1 MNERRILPY
10 VEMRT
15 LDDLISR
22 FGNRR
27 TDYLIHIARKMVND
41 GNRILVPPIPSLG
54 VGVYELLSLSLEK
67 GRELPIV
74 SPKVFLESTRPEG
87 IISTIDGDGIS
98 LVYDNG
104 AIVIERNNNVNA
116 FIDWIGKN
124 GTANDC
130 VAGSWIYKALMVQSQ
145 KDEERRIAR
154 LN

>member
-1 MNERRILPY
+1 MDERRILPY
-10 VEMRT
+10 VEIKT
-15 LDDLISR
+15 LDMVIDR
-22 FGNRR
+22 FQNGRGK
-27 TDYLIHIARKMVND
+27 YLIHIAQKMIDN
-41 GNRILVPPIPSLG
+41 GNRLLVPPIPSLG

-104 AIVIERNNNVNA
+104 AIVRERNNNVNA
-116 FIDWIGKN
+116 FIDWIEKN
-124 GTANDC
+124 GTINDC

-145 KDEERRIAR
+145 KDEEIRIAR